1 MDLIGNFSI
10 ISFNKDFIV
19 YELTFNGTP
28 KNFINIMKE
37 KNFNFDTQNK
47 VWIFKMTDLNQLIIK
62 FDYEKNFKD
71 DDFYVSKSNKTVLKP

>member
-10 ISFNKDFIV
+10 ISFNKDLIV

-47 VWIFKMTDLNQLIIK
+47 VWI
-62 FDYEKNFKD
+62 
-71 DDFYVSKSNKTVLKP
+71 LK

>member
-1 MDLIGNFSI
+1 MDLIGYFSI

-19 YELTFNGTP
+19 YELIFNGTP

-47 VWIFKMTDLNQLIIK
+47 VWI
-62 FDYEKNFKD
+62 
-71 DDFYVSKSNKTVLKP
+71 LK

>member
-19 YELTFNGTP
+19 YELKFNGTP

-47 VWIFKMTDLNQLIIK
+47 VWI
-62 FDYEKNFKD
+62 
-71 DDFYVSKSNKTVLKP
+71 LK